1 MDMQTNSNKLDQIV
15 KPLKTIDLSGTTQ
28 TQEEAQEEPTNT
40 TPNNNNQN
48 GGGNNNMNNQG
59 YTPSNAAG
67 GNPQN
72 GGPNGN
78 PPGFPFYNKFPQ
90 GQGHGG
96 APMIHHPP
104 FQYPQYHPHPPGMP
118 PFIRGNLFMP
128 F

>member
-1 MDMQTNSNKLDQIV
+1 MQTNSNKLDQIV
-15 KPLKTIDLSGTTQ
+15 KPLKTIDLSGATPG
-28 TQEEAQEEPTNT
+28 QEEPQDEQTNN
-40 TPNNNNQN
+40 TPSNNTNQN
-48 GGGNNNMNNQG
+48 GAGGNNNVNNQG
-59 YTPSNAAG
+59 YTPSNGAA
-67 GNPQN
+67 N
-72 GGPNGN
+72 GAPNGN